1 MSDPHPFPAAVDAAL
16 VELGVSGTVLVACSG
31 GGDSLAL
38 LRVCVELRDSGTDL
52 APVAA
57 HFDHR
62 QRPGSQAD
70 GSAVASRAGAWG
82 CEFRTGRFDGSPGA
96 SEAAL
101 RSARY
106 AWLGAAAGEV
116 GTGFVL
122 TGHTADD
129 QAETVLMRVIRGT
142 GVAGLAGIPAL
153 APLPGA
159 AAIPGADR
167 VRVGRPML
175 ALTGAAAR
183 GFLADR
189 GVDWREDPTN
199 AVTDFT
205 RNRLRHKV
213 LPLLETLNPRVR
225 EAAVRLS
232 AAARDEAD
240 ATAAL
245 ADAVLVRA
253 LLFATERQIE
263 LWDEHLLPL
272 PEPARRAVLRR
283 VWRRAGWPERRMGRS
298 EWTRLAALRPGDD
311 TLFLPHAV
319 RAIYATDEL
328 ILRR

>member
-1 MSDPHPFPAAVDAAL
+1 MSEPHPFPAAVGAAL

-38 LRVCVELRDSGTDL
+38 LRACVELRDSGTDL

-57 HFDHR
+57 HFDHA

-70 GSAVASRAGAWG
+70 GSAVASRAAAWG
-82 CEFRTGRFDGSPGA
+82 CEFRSGRFDGSPGA

-116 GTGFVL
+116 GAGSVL

-142 GVAGLAGIPAL
+142 GVAGLAGIPSL
-153 APLPGA
+153 APLPGSAAGPPA
-159 AAIPGADR
+159 AA
-167 VRVGRPML
+167 VRVARPML
-175 ALTGAAAR
+175 SLTGAAAR

-199 AVTDFT
+199 AATDHT
-205 RNRLRHKV
+205 RNRLRHEV

-225 EAAVRLS
+225 EAAVRLA

-240 ATAAL
+240 ATAGL
-245 ADAVLVRA
+245 ADAFLDRA
-253 LLFATERQIE
+253 LLHAGDRAIE
-263 LWDEHLLPL
+263 LRDKHLLLL

-283 VWRRAGWPERRMGRS
+283 VWRRAGWPERRMGRR
-298 EWTRLAALRPGDD
+298 EWTRLAALQPGDAK
-311 TLFLPHAV
+311 LFLPHGV
-319 RAIYATDEL
+319 RAIYATNKL